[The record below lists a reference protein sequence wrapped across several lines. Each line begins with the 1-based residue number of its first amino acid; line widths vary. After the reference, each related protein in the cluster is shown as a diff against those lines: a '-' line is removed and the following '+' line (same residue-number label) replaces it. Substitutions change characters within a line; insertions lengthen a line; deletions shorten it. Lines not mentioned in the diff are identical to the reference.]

1 MILCPRLMLLQREPV
16 EIGNIANMR
25 RCPAVRSITNIGGR
39 TFLTRC
45 RDGKGDES
53 LLAGIVNLWQ
63 AHHRRAKALR
73 QLGKG
78 CFFRNSREW
87 KVGRH
92 DALFLPELAPPSQ
105 SRQSSRDDQ
114 GPPGTRADR
123 APSLDTVFVC

>member
-63 AHHRRAKALR
+63 AHHRNANALR
-73 QLGKG
+73 PLGKS
-78 CFFRNSREW
+78 CLFRNSRKW
-87 KVGRH
+87 KVGGYASR
-92 DALFLPELAPPSQ
+92 FLRELAKPHQ
-105 SRQSSRDDQ
+105 SRQSR
-114 GPPGTRADR
+114 R
-123 APSLDTVFVC
+123 

>member
-63 AHHRRAKALR
+63 VHYRSANALR
-73 QLGKG
+73 QVGMS
-78 CFFRNSREW
+78 CFFANSRKLKAGWHES
-87 KVGRH
+87 
-92 DALFLPELAPPSQ
+92 ALCPQL
-105 SRQSSRDDQ
+105 
-114 GPPGTRADR
+114 DR
-123 APSLDTVFVC
+123 AREYIR